1 VPSAVRQSCTHHA
14 VTSTATNSM
23 YPFYQESF
31 FMDKYSLSLI
41 FVFWGLIRFRICA
54 MVVVICSLVM
64 PALRDLNFCTRSFVV
79 IGLRIKYRRTA
90 SSVMPSL
97 LALQQFLQQVTLLAM
112 HSAVTATAN
121 LSVSVSRLHA
131 DIVSK

>member
-1 VPSAVRQSCTHHA
+1 
-14 VTSTATNSM
+14 
-23 YPFYQESF
+23 
-31 FMDKYSLSLI
+31 MDKYSLSLI
-41 FVFWGLIRFRICA
+41 FVFCGLIRFRICA

-97 LALQQFLQQVTLLAM
+97 LDLQQFYQ
-112 HSAVTATAN
+112 
-121 LSVSVSRLHA
+121 LS
-131 DIVSK
+131 